1 MPRFLLLIIVISAL
15 FSSTSDSSSPLQYTV
30 LSGGNPAGFQSINVA
45 TGSEFQISYEYND
58 RGRGPKLSTRIV
70 LNEKGVPVSIENTG
84 NNYFKTPITET
95 FKVTG
100 TRAAWK
106 NEAEQGEKEFQG
118 NEFYISQTGV
128 PFEIALLVK
137 ALLKAPEQKLG
148 LLPEGEAS
156 LEKSGELEV
165 EADGAKSKV
174 FQYAI
179 RGLDFVPA
187 TIWLDADQNF
197 FATGGSFFFV
207 VRKGF
212 EKSMEAILKAQ
223 EDAQSARLAR
233 LAKELGKKSY
243 QALMLR
249 NARLF
254 DSETGETKT
263 GQSILIEGNKIRAVG
278 VDAEL
283 KAPFK
288 TKVIDLHGKFVMPG
302 LWDMHVH
309 IGSSDGLLHLAAGVT
324 AVRDLANDTQ
334 ELIRTRQ
341 KFDSGELIGPRIV
354 MAGFIDGPG
363 PYAGPSKVL
372 VDTEEQARA
381 EVDKYAK
388 LGCIQIKL
396 YSSLKPELV
405 PAIVDQARK
414 HGMRVSG
421 HIPAFMTAEQAVN
434 AGYNEIQHAN
444 MLFLNFLFDIAK
456 DTRTPLRFT
465 AVAENAAGMDL
476 KSDKWKSF
484 LNLLKEKQITI
495 DPTVSIFE
503 VILTSKP
510 GEVLEGYKSVVPRLP
525 PQVRRQFLSG
535 GFPIPEGKEKLYHD
549 SFQKMVDLV
558 GELYRNNIT
567 VVAGTDSTPG
577 FTLHRELELYAA
589 SGIPPAKVLQIA
601 TLTAARIARKD
612 NELGSITK
620 RKLADMIVIDGDPTK
635 NISDIRNV
643 ETVIKGGVMYD
654 AAELYRAVGVKP
666 N

>member
-1 MPRFLLLIIVISAL
+1 MSRFLLLVIVISSL

-30 LSGGNPAGFQSINVA
+30 LSGGNPAGFLSINEV

-58 RGRGPKLSTRIV
+58 RGRGPKLSTHIV
-70 LNEKGVPVSIENTG
+70 LNEKGVPVGIENTG

-95 FKVTG
+95 FKVKG
-100 TRAAWK
+100 TKAAWK

-118 NEFYISQTGV
+118 KEFYISQTGV

-156 LEKSGELEV
+156 VDKSGELEV
-165 EADGAKSKV
+165 ESGGSKARV

-179 RGLDFVPA
+179 RGLDFVPT

-197 FATGGSFFFV
+197 FATGGSFLFV

-223 EDAQSARLAR
+223 EDAQSARLGR
-233 LAKELGKKSY
+233 LAKELGQKSE

-263 GQSILIEGNKIRAVG
+263 GQSILIEGKRIRAVG

-283 KAPFK
+283 KAPFR

-309 IGSSDGLLHLAAGVT
+309 LGSSDGLLHLAAGVT
-324 AVRDLANDTQ
+324 GVRDLANDTQ

-372 VDTEEQARA
+372 VDNEEQARA
-381 EVDKYAK
+381 EVDKYAN

-405 PAIVDQARK
+405 APIVDQARK

-434 AGYNEIQHAN
+434 AGYSEIQHAN

-495 DPTVSIFE
+495 DPTISIFE

-601 TLTAARIARKD
+601 TLTAARIARQDK
-612 NELGSITK
+612 ELGSITK
-620 RKLADMIVIDGDPTK
+620 KKLADLIIIDGDPTK

-643 ETVIKGGVMYD
+643 ETVIKDGVIYS